1 MSFLD
6 KRVGALKNLMR
17 YNKKT
22 NRQTL
27 KVGLWYSL
35 GCHALLVLALGYA
48 AYTASQIV
56 VSEGNPAIRAIM
68 IDPRVFAVPPV
79 ATATQRSETVP
90 PKKVQKHTF
99 KRKSPTGRLAQMK
112 TKSHPKSQEKR
123 THSRARTQRQKQ
135 DVVAPQRSKQATGA
149 ASSNHTQFARIP
161 SPIQRM
167 QPEYPMRARTM
178 GIEGKV
184 VVHYGID
191 AYGSVINIRIVEAK
205 PNAIFNQSVQRA
217 MRHWKYEA
225 RSAKNLTITIIF
237 KQDAP
242 VIIQNA

>member
-1 MSFLD
+1 
-6 KRVGALKNLMR
+6 MR
-17 YNKKT
+17 YNKKI

-35 GCHALLVLALGYA
+35 GCHALLALALGYA
-48 AYTASQIV
+48 AYNTASQTV
-56 VSEGNPAIRAIM
+56 VSEGNPAIRAVM
-68 IDPRVFAVPPV
+68 IDPCVFAAPLVT
-79 ATATQRSETVP
+79 TATQRNKTVP

-99 KRKSPTGRLAQMK
+99 KQKLPTGRLAQVK
-112 TKSHPKSQEKR
+112 TKSHPKLQEER

-135 DVVAPQRSKQATGA
+135 DVVARQRSSQATGA
-149 ASSNHTQFARIP
+149 ASSHHTQFARIP

-167 QPEYPMRARTM
+167 QPEYPMRAQTI

-184 VVHYGID
+184 VVHYDID
-191 AYGSVINIRIVEAK
+191 VYGRVINIRIVEAK
-205 PNAIFNQSVQRA
+205 PNAIFNQSVQHA

-225 RSAKNLTITIIF
+225 RPAKNLTITIIF